1 MEKGQESKQKRKTPL
16 TTIAI
21 SQEYAKKL
29 DEYLNGTG
37 ITRKE
42 FVELSVDYFQRT
54 GFDLRGEA
62 FDLSPLEKVAGRL
75 EQSAKI
81 MERHNE
87 GTEAVHLLLQAVREQ
102 TAKQLPAPELIAHAA
117 EEKAKGQ
124 VMARYRLA
132 NPNNP
137 KDGIM
142 LDHQIRLTNFT
153 FGSFTLVGA
162 TMTYDGHLVVAAQNG
177 LLVLN
182 RALTTIEDSYP
193 LPSDQILTN
202 SICIDENGGVY
213 VASNSRTPG
222 GKGLM
227 QKLICKD
234 GKISTSQADGAWQA
248 YYDGGPQ
255 APCIKLGHG
264 TGSTPTLMGFG
275 QDKDKLV
282 VITDGSKRMKLVAFW
297 RDEIPSDAQQ
307 VAGYDKRIAGV
318 HEVTCGLGTST
329 EWIQSEQS
337 VVVGGYDAFVVN
349 NINVTNQE
357 INDKIIG
364 VIAIGPIVKGPQG
377 AECVRWNTKEKK
389 WESKWTRSDVSS
401 VSMIPAVSIK
411 SEMVFVC
418 GWNDA
423 SGWEVTGLDWKSGAT
438 RHRSILG
445 KNNRANG
452 AYAIIQYLA
461 NGDLLFN
468 SVAGPIRVKY

>member
-1 MEKGQESKQKRKTPL
+1 MPDYAAHEAVYFSQAITADDFAMKKNPKYVNKVVAPTLEPISSIGGFRTLPDYSFDTMPDDYVALVLIGGFGWNTPV
-16 TTIAI
+16 A
-21 SQEYAKKL
+21 
-29 DEYLNGTG
+29 
-37 ITRKE
+37 
-42 FVELSVDYFQRT
+42 
-54 GFDLRGEA
+54 
-62 FDLSPLEKVAGRL
+62 EKVMPIIK
-75 EQSAKI
+75 SAI
-81 MERHNE
+81 
-87 GTEAVHLLLQAVREQ
+87 V
-102 TAKQLPAPELIAHAA
+102 
-117 EEKAKGQ
+117 
-124 VMARYRLA
+124 
-132 NPNNP
+132 
-137 KDGIM
+137 
-142 LDHQIRLTNFT
+142 DHQIRLTNFT